1 MDAAVG
7 WTCERGAVGRYG
19 GMGRLAAARE
29 VTVGVTSV
37 GDAGVHRGLSP
48 TAATRDDVGH
58 LAAPESRLGV
68 PRPPGPLDDFLSKV
82 TPRQVHG
89 RPERLEDPPAGR
101 PQGRAAH
108 ARADTV
114 GENLA
119 ALGFVSLSLRCHL
132 FLFPTW
138 LLVSWTFSPLRT
150 SRADSLRTLSLSL
163 SSPRFSVCL
172 HCFCPSDR
180 PLGQGPDVTLA
191 P

>member
-1 MDAAVG
+1 MDAPVG
-7 WTCERGAVGRYG
+7 WSCERGALGRYG
-19 GMGRLAAARE
+19 GVGRLAAARE

-48 TAATRDDVGH
+48 TAATRDDAGH
-58 LAAPESRLGV
+58 FAAPGV
-68 PRPPGPLDDFLSKV
+68 PAQSPEASGATRTTSCPRSPRGRCMSAWRIRPRGDLRV
-82 TPRQVHG
+82 
-89 RPERLEDPPAGR
+89 EPPTR
-101 PQGRAAH
+101 

-132 FLFPTW
+132 FLSPTW

-163 SSPRFSVCL
+163 SSPRFGVS
-172 HCFCPSDR
+172 
-180 PLGQGPDVTLA
+180 
-191 P
+191 